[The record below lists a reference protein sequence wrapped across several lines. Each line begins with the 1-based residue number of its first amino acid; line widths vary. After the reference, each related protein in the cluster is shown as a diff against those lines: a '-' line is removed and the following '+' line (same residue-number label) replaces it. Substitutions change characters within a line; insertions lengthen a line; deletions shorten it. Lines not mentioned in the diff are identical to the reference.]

1 METTITYQYRIKDSS
16 IKTILTKMSSN
27 VNFVWNHCN
36 EIVRKNWKESRQYTN
51 ESILNSVT
59 KGTSKEEGI
68 LINSQSIQAVYE
80 DLLHKVK
87 KHKKQIRFRSRKTKL
102 GWIPFKGQTFKFLGN
117 YSTYNGMKLRYWQ
130 LIIRTID
137 PFQKGLWLSVGL
149 LVKTL

>member
-16 IKTILTKMSSN
+16 VKSTLTKMSSN

-59 KGTSKEEGI
+59 KGTSKEDGI
-68 LINSQSIQAVYE
+68 LINSQSVQAVYE
-80 DLLHKVK
+80 DLLKRYK

-117 YSTYNGMKLRYWQ
+117 YSTYNGMKLRYWYHRP
-130 LIIRTID
+130 LPKD
-137 PFQKGLWLSVGL
+137 A
-149 LVKTL
+149 